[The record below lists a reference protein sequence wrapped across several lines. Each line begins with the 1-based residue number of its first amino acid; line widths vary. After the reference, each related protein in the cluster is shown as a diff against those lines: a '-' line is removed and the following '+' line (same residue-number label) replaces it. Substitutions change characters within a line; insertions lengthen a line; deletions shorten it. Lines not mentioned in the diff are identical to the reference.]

1 MPQPLAGAR
10 GLPAHAAR
18 TSPCRR
24 SLALALL
31 LAAAGWP
38 TWTRAQASAPAWPD
52 HPIRLVLPFPPG
64 GPTDLVARVLAQ
76 KLGEQLGQTV
86 IVDNKPGA
94 NGNIAAELVA
104 KAPADGY
111 TLLYNTSSIALSTA
125 LYKKLPFD
133 LRQDFAP
140 VAQTAVIPLVLAV
153 HPSVPAR
160 TLPEF
165 LKYARA
171 HPGQL
176 SYGSA
181 GNGNIT
187 HLGAYL
193 LLQRHGLSATHVPY
207 KGSAPALIDLA
218 SGQTQFMTDTV
229 NSALPF
235 IKDGRLRALA
245 VTSLQRTFVLPE
257 VPTVAEQG
265 VAGFEVGAWQGLLA
279 PARTPPEVIRR
290 LNAEL
295 NKALAATD
303 VKARLAVQGAVPLG
317 STAQAYGSYL
327 QAEIQRWTQVA
338 KATGVSLD

>member
-1 MPQPLAGAR
+1 MTRPTPMP
-10 GLPAHAAR
+10 
-18 TSPCRR
+18 RR
-24 SLALALL
+24 RALALT
-31 LAAAGWP
+31 LAAGAAAALP
-38 TWTRAQASAPAWPD
+38 AAASAQAAWPD
-52 HPIRLVLPFPPG
+52 KPIRMVLPFPPG
-64 GPTDLVARVLAQ
+64 GPTDLVARVLAA
-76 KLGEQLGQTV
+76 KLAEQLGQQV

-94 NGNIAAELVA
+94 NGNIAGDLVA

-133 LRQDFAP
+133 VKTDFAP
-140 VAQTAVIPLVLAV
+140 VALTAVIPLVLAV
-153 HPSVPAR
+153 HPSVPAK

-165 LKYARA
+165 LKHVKANA
-171 HPGQL
+171 AKL

-193 LLQRHGLSATHVPY
+193 LLQRHGLTVSHVPY

-235 IKDGRLRALA
+235 IKDGRLRAIA
-245 VTSLQRTFVLPE
+245 VTSAQRTFVLPD

-265 VAGFEVGAWQGLLA
+265 VKGFEVGAWQGLLV
-279 PARTPPEVIRR
+279 PAKTPPAVVQR
-290 LNAEL
+290 LNAEV
-295 NKALAATD
+295 NKALQATD

-317 STAQAYGSYL
+317 STAAAYGAYI
-327 QAEIQRWTQVA
+327 QTEIARWTQVA
-338 KATGVSLD
+338 KDTGASLD

>member
-1 MPQPLAGAR
+1 MGKNF
-10 GLPAHAAR
+10 
-18 TSPCRR
+18 RR
-24 SLALALL
+24 QWLQCALV
-31 LAAAGWP
+31 AAAAAVFSVG
-38 TWTRAQASAPAWPD
+38 AQAQAWPAK
-52 HPIRLVLPFPPG
+52 PIRLVVPFTPG
-64 GPTDLVARVLAQ
+64 GVTDTSGRLIA
-76 KLGEQLGQTV
+76 EQLSKRLGQQV

-94 NGNIAAELVA
+94 NGNIAGDLVA

-133 LRQDFAP
+133 VKTDFAP
-140 VAQTAVIPLVLAV
+140 VALTAVIPLVLAV
-153 HPSVPAR
+153 HPSVPAK

-165 LKYARA
+165 LKHVKANA
-171 HPGQL
+171 AKL

-193 LLQRHGLSATHVPY
+193 LLQRHGLTVSHVPY

-235 IKDGRLRALA
+235 IKDGRLRAIA
-245 VTSLQRTFVLPE
+245 VTSAQRTFVLPD

-265 VAGFEVGAWQGLLA
+265 VKGFEVGAWQGLLV
-279 PARTPPEVIRR
+279 PAKTPPAVVQR
-290 LNAEL
+290 LNAEV
-295 NKALAATD
+295 NKALQATD

-317 STAQAYGSYL
+317 STAAAYGAYI
-327 QAEIQRWTQVA
+327 QTEIARWTQVA
-338 KATGVSLD
+338 KDTGASLD

>member
-1 MPQPLAGAR
+1 MT
-10 GLPAHAAR
+10 R
-18 TSPCRR
+18 TPPTLRRR

-31 LAAAGWP
+31 AATGLPALA
-38 TWTRAQASAPAWPD
+38 QAPAWPER
-52 HPIRLVLPFPPG
+52 PIRMVLPFPPG
-64 GPTDLVARVLAQ
+64 GPTDLVARVLAA
-76 KLGEQLGQTV
+76 KLGEQLGQQV

-94 NGNIAAELVA
+94 NGNIAGELVA
-104 KAPADGY
+104 RAPADGY

-133 LRQDFAP
+133 VKADFAP
-140 VAQTAVIPLVLAV
+140 VALTAVIPLVLAV
-153 HPSVPAR
+153 HPSVPAK

-165 LKYARA
+165 LKHVKAN
-171 HPGQL
+171 PGRL

-193 LLQRHGLSATHVPY
+193 LLQRHGLSASHVPY

-229 NSALPF
+229 NSAMPF
-235 IKDGRLRALA
+235 IKDGRLRAIA
-245 VTSLQRTFVLPE
+245 VTSAERTFVLPD

-265 VAGFEVGAWQGLLA
+265 VKGFEVGAWQGLMV
-279 PARTPPEVIRR
+279 PAKTPPAVVQR
-290 LNAEL
+290 LNAEI
-295 NKALAATD
+295 NKALQATD

-317 STAQAYGSYL
+317 STSTAYSAYL
-327 QAEIQRWTQVA
+327 NSEIARWTQVA
-338 KATGVSLD
+338 KDTGASLD